1 MTASLAPFEDASRKR
16 KQAIA
21 SAPASLNGASRSKRP
36 RTIAHTPSSKHLLTV
51 QHPQG
56 IKPLG
61 NFLFDSSRG
70 IRECRSA
77 GLGYA
82 AALSDEL
89 VLDLLSRLQ
98 PAELCRLAQCS
109 KALYCFAY
117 HEDLWRALTVR
128 LYGQGGW
135 GTFAYNWR
143 ETLKKKICA
152 ERKRT
157 FVRDQPIQVD
167 GFYSDLL
174 FTSFRCASAPLREL
188 CGVETDNIDR
198 RSDLTYETF
207 MKEYGTPNRPV
218 IITDVVTK
226 WPAYG
231 KWSTEYL
238 LEHCGDKIFRAESVD
253 IPFRDYVTYAEQC
266 NEEAPL
272 YLFDKKFAEN
282 TTLAEDYHVPLYF
295 KEDFFSVLGDQR
307 PDYQW
312 LIIGPARSGSTFHVD
327 PNSTSAWNAVI
338 TGAKK
343 WVMYPPEVVPPGVFP
358 SPDGSEVTTPLS
370 LSEWFLNFYMETKNS
385 PVKPV
390 ECVCRAGEMVFVP
403 CGWWHCVMN
412 LEPSIALTQN
422 FVATSNLPSVL
433 RFLKYRRDQVSGSCY
448 GTELYERFTEAL
460 NHINPGLIYDIEAKD
475 DIQENAKIVNRL
487 EKRESFWDRIMKS
500 DEGINIGAEGRGFS
514 FAFGGDD

>member
-1 MTASLAPFEDASRKR
+1 MTAPSSPLVDVSRKR

-21 SAPASLNGASRSKRP
+21 SAPASLNEASRSKLP

-51 QHPQG
+51 KHPQG
-56 IKPLG
+56 IKPVG

-82 AALSDEL
+82 AILSDEL

-143 ETLKKKICA
+143 ETFKKKICV
-152 ERKRT
+152 EREHT
-157 FVRDQPIQVD
+157 FFRDRPIQVD

-174 FTSFRCASAPLREL
+174 FTSFRCASAPLKDL

-198 RSDLTYETF
+198 RSNLTYETF
-207 MKEYGTPNRPV
+207 MQEYGTPNRPV
-218 IITDVVTK
+218 IITDVVPK

-272 YLFDKKFAEN
+272 YLFDKKFEEN
-282 TTLAEDYHVPLYF
+282 TTLAEDYHVPSYF
-295 KEDFFSVLGDQR
+295 TEDFFSVLGDQR
-307 PDYQW
+307 PDYRW

-358 SPDGSEVTTPLS
+358 SQDGSEVTTPLS
-370 LSEWFLNFYMETKNS
+370 LSEWLVGDYAVRRAYYAAKNIF
-385 PVKPV
+385 VL
-390 ECVCRAGEMVFVP
+390 CVRR
-403 CGWWHCVMN
+403 N

-433 RFLKYRRDQVSGSCY
+433 RFLKYRRNQVSGSCY
-448 GTELYERFTEAL
+448 GTELYERFTEVL
-460 NHINPGLIYDIEAKD
+460 NHVYPGLIGDIEAKD
-475 DIQENAKIVNRL
+475 DIQENAQIVKL
-487 EKRESFWDRIMKS
+487 EKQESFWNRIMTS
-500 DEGINIGAEGRGFS
+500 NEGIDRGAEARGFS